1 MLPVVQ
7 IFCLTIMT
15 YFKKL
20 IGIKSAATKQR
31 PARLSRAPVKL
42 SSFIGDKFFPQMNFM
57 ISDARV
63 TGFNI

>member
-1 MLPVVQ
+1 
-7 IFCLTIMT
+7 MT

-31 PARLSRAPVKL
+31 PARLSLAPVKL